1 MVAFVPAPLSLTH
14 TVRNCVWAATVRRGR
29 RLPFPAAPRRFAG
42 PPLRRILDMAAPAA
56 DGPGIAAATSTTTT
70 TTSPSNA
77 AGATGVAVSPAE
89 AAAYAHAVT
98 AAFTR
103 SPFVAPRGTRNGH
116 LQTILGYLLPRP
128 PAVAYSRRRLLGVDG
143 DPFDVDL
150 AVPPGVTLPPPSPLP
165 DIAATAAAAEVSASS
180 PSSSPRSAVVAAA
193 VAALGPLGAGS
204 HPVAIVCHGLE
215 SSSSAIHTVRI
226 VAPLLAAGWVVLALN
241 SRGCSGT
248 PASSPRMYHA
258 SFSDDLGLLVEAVGA
273 GVAAGPLGHPSRA
286 VIALSGFSLGANI
299 VTHYI
304 GTLGDDA
311 PAAGIRAAAV
321 ACVPFDPAACQPRI
335 DGGICRTLY
344 ADRFVGTIKAKAEVV
359 VDALGGDEAAARVFD
374 VARVRAATTIGDI
387 DDAFIAPVFGFDGKE
402 GYYAASNTVPLLR
415 RVAVPLLAVNNM
427 DDPFFEPTALPS
439 EADVAGAPVI
449 LSYNDHGGHCGFFS
463 SPVGGNTY
471 MGTELARFLNHARD
485 TWASRQP

>member
-1 MVAFVPAPLSLTH
+1 MVAFVPAPPCLTQ
-14 TVRNCVWAATVRRGR
+14 TVRHCFWAATVRRGR

-42 PPLRRILDMAAPAA
+42 PPLRRILAMAAPAA
-56 DGPGIAAATSTTTT
+56 DGPGIAAATSTTTNT
-70 TTSPSNA
+70 TSSPSNA

-89 AAAYAHAVT
+89 ATAYAHAVT

-143 DPFDVDL
+143 DPFDVDV
-150 AVPPGVTLPPPSPLP
+150 AVPPGVTLPTPSPLP
-165 DIAATAAAAEVSASS
+165 DIAATAAAAEVTAS

-273 GVAAGPLGHPSRA
+273 GVAAGPLGHSSRA

-439 EADVAGAPVI
+439 EADVAGAPVV